1 MAPFQLR
8 QAVIRFLV
16 KSGWSLPVAPCQS
29 RNLDG
34 PGCSGREFAV
44 IIFPQYFYQNFRL
57 KNMMNNHYE
66 SFVLGFIV
74 CLCCRW
80 QPSSVNFLPN

>member
-1 MAPFQLR
+1 MCIGDMAPFQFR

-44 IIFPQYFYQNFRL
+44 IIFPQDF
-57 KNMMNNHYE
+57 
-66 SFVLGFIV
+66 
-74 CLCCRW
+74 
-80 QPSSVNFLPN
+80 